1 MHTSIIIPKQ
11 FLYTLY
17 LCPCLGLGL
26 FMSYPLCGLFFI
38 FIFILL
44 RLTYNLINR
53 GACSFAYFL
62 EYVLLFLDGNVEK
75 RRCRM

>member
-1 MHTSIIIPKQ
+1 MHTSIVIRKQ

-17 LCPCLGLGL
+17 LCPCLGSGL

-53 GACSFAYFL
+53 DACSLAYFL
-62 EYVLLFLDGNVEK
+62 EYILLFLDDNVEK
-75 RRCRM
+75 RRGRM